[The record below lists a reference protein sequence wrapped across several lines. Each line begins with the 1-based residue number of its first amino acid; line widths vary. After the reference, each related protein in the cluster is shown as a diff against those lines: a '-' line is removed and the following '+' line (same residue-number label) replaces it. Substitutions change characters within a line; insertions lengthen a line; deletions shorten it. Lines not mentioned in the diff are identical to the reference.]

1 MECMCCHVIIK
12 YTYLVP
18 TLLASTNKP
27 DSEKAL
33 EKLVKIAKHCSIA
46 HHTVNKNTKHMH

>member
-1 MECMCCHVIIK
+1 MCCHVIIK